1 MLERAYPVHKT
12 NNRKMKQK
20 PIIQKLVLLSVMLL
34 SAVAVSAR
42 DFTIDGIKYSVISE
56 TDKTCAIIS
65 ADNTAISSN
74 LSLPSVIEISGRV
87 NTFVY
92 DVKEI
97 EYRAFMNC
105 ENLVSISIPGSIS
118 KVGYEA
124 FLGCCNLKTV
134 TFEPSSSPLVFIK
147 DDMSVSKTF
156 CGCEKLCNLI
166 IGRPLKAASENL
178 WSLHWGYCEY
188 ISPGNYDYIEDFTIT
203 ELTILDGTDISTG
216 DDKEFELFSEN
227 VRTLKV
233 GKNLI
238 GEIGF
243 NAYKRLNDLV
253 MKESQPDADAMFSDR
268 QYLLTKTYVPKGSM
282 SAYRASE
289 SWSRF
294 YSMNEY
300 DGDTFTPAP
309 PKVYDI
315 ASDGLYFKLLD
326 TDDLKFMVTYRG
338 TRDGKPVPSYS
349 GDVEIPS
356 SISINDFDIDVVT
369 IGAEAFAECE
379 GLTSVTIPETV
390 FGIGA
395 DAFRNCS
402 SLNTISIPANV
413 NYLGMRAFRNCKNLE
428 SVEFETTD
436 DPIYFSNDYNMYG
449 YIVGDQ
455 FSECDNLRKIVLGRK
470 TDPQINMHVQATGG
484 YNARQFGLETV
495 TDLVIADG
503 ADVKLLKED
512 FLRNEIRNLTFGRNL
527 KGWTEVNHH
536 TYYNLQTVTVMD
548 EVPNPC
554 LMFSDYDY
562 EKIHLYVPKGTL
574 AAYKAA
580 DGWKNFLNISESG
593 ESGIEEVGVTAQK
606 TVVGRYDLS
615 GRQVADGYRG
625 VTIIRYSDGSVEKT
639 LQR

>member
-1 MLERAYPVHKT
+1 
-12 NNRKMKQK
+12 MKQK

-216 DDKEFELFSEN
+216 DDKEFELFSKD

-233 GKNLI
+233 GKNII
-238 GEIGF
+238 GEIGY

-282 SAYRASE
+282 SAYRASDV
-289 SWSRF
+289 WSKF

-300 DGDTFTPAP
+300 DGDTFNPAP
-309 PKVYDI
+309 PTVYDF
-315 ASDGLYFKLLD
+315 ASGGMYFNLLD
-326 TDDLKFMVTYRG
+326 TDELKCAVTYSG
-338 TRDGKPVPSYS
+338 MRDGEPYSTYS
-349 GDVEIPS
+349 GDVVIPS
-356 SISINDFDIDVVT
+356 SVTINGITIDVKEIGREAFSMCGGLTAVTIPASLSKIGYRAFYGCENLAKVTFEEKEGALGFGYIQDNIRSPFKYETFQGCNIETLIFGRPIFIIYDVNYTGFILEKLGLYPRHIIIPDGANGRAIFSGLHNYADRGFVMSKVT
-369 IGAEAFAECE
+369 IGGNLTEYPTDLSE
-379 GLTSVTIPETV
+379 GY
-390 FGIGA
+390 F
-395 DAFRNCS
+395 
-402 SLNTISIPANV
+402 NTIILRDGEPWPCPV
-413 NYLGMRAFRNCKNLE
+413 
-428 SVEFETTD
+428 
-436 DPIYFSNDYNMYG
+436 FSSSTYT
-449 YIVGDQ
+449 
-455 FSECDNLRKIVLGRK
+455 S
-470 TDPQINMHVQATGG
+470 T
-484 YNARQFGLETV
+484 
-495 TDLVIADG
+495 
-503 ADVKLLKED
+503 KLL
-512 FLRNEIRNLTFGRNL
+512 
-527 KGWTEVNHH
+527 
-536 TYYNLQTVTVMD
+536 
-548 EVPNPC
+548 VPNGC
-554 LMFSDYDY
+554 V
-562 EKIHLYVPKGTL
+562 E
-574 AAYKAA
+574 AYKAA

-639 LQR
+639 LRR

>member
-1 MLERAYPVHKT
+1 
-12 NNRKMKQK
+12 MKQK

-300 DGDTFTPAP
+300 DGDTFNPAP
-309 PKVYDI
+309 PTVYDF
-315 ASDGLYFKLLD
+315 ASGGMYFNLLD
-326 TDDLKFMVTYRG
+326 TDELKCAVTYSG
-338 TRDGKPVPSYS
+338 MCDGKPYSTYS
-349 GDVEIPS
+349 GDVVIPS
-356 SISINDFDIDVVT
+356 SVTINGITIDVTEIDREAFSMCGGLTAVTIPASLSKIGYRAFYGCENLAKVTFEKKDGALGFGYIQDNIRSPFKYETFQGCNIETLIFGRPIFIIYDVNYTGFILEKLGLYPRHIIIPDGANGRAIFSGLHNYADRGFVMSKVT
-369 IGAEAFAECE
+369 IG
-379 GLTSVTIPETV
+379 GNLTEYP
-390 FGIGA
+390 
-395 DAFRNCS
+395 
-402 SLNTISIPANV
+402 
-413 NYLGMRAFRNCKNLE
+413 
-428 SVEFETTD
+428 
-436 DPIYFSNDYNMYG
+436 
-449 YIVGDQ
+449 
-455 FSECDNLRKIVLGRK
+455 
-470 TDPQINMHVQATGG
+470 
-484 YNARQFGLETV
+484 
-495 TDLVIADG
+495 TDLSEGYFGTIILRDG
-503 ADVKLLKED
+503 EPWPCPVFSSSTYTSTKLL
-512 FLRNEIRNLTFGRNL
+512 
-527 KGWTEVNHH
+527 
-536 TYYNLQTVTVMD
+536 
-548 EVPNPC
+548 VPNGC
-554 LMFSDYDY
+554 V
-562 EKIHLYVPKGTL
+562 E
-574 AAYKAA
+574 AYKAA

-615 GRQVADGYRG
+615 GRQVADDYSG

-639 LQR
+639 LRR

>member
-1 MLERAYPVHKT
+1 
-12 NNRKMKQK
+12 MKQK
-20 PIIQKLVLLSVMLL
+20 PIIQKLVMLSVILL
-34 SAVAVSAR
+34 SAVAVSAKE
-42 DFTIDGIKYSVISE
+42 FTIDGITYRVISE

-65 ADNTAISSN
+65 ADNTAIAAN
-74 LSLPSVIEISGRV
+74 LSLPSVVEISGRV
-87 NTFVY
+87 NTLVY
-92 DVKEI
+92 DVKKI
-97 EYRAFMNC
+97 ENRAFMKC

-124 FLGCCNLKTV
+124 FFGCRNLKTV
-134 TFEPSSSPLVFIK
+134 TFEPSSTPLEFFR
-147 DDMSVSKTF
+147 DEMSVSRTF
-156 CGCEKLCNLI
+156 CGCDKLCNLI
-166 IGRPLKAASENL
+166 IGRPLKAESENL
-178 WSLHWGYCEY
+178 WSLHWGYCKY
-188 ISPGNYDYIEDFTIT
+188 ISPGNYEYIEDFTIT

-315 ASDGLYFKLLD
+315 ASGGLYFNLLD
-326 TDDLKFMVTYRG
+326 TDELKCAVTYSG
-338 TRDGKPVPSYS
+338 MCDGKPYSTYS
-349 GDVEIPS
+349 GDVVIPS
-356 SISINDFDIDVVT
+356 SVTINGITIDVTEIDREAFSMCGGLTAVTIPASLSKIGYRAFYGCENLAKVTFEKKDGALGFGYIQDNIRSPFKYETFQGCNIETLIFGRPIFIIYDVNYTGFILEKLGLYPRHIIIPDGANGRAIFSGLHNYADRGFVMSKVT
-369 IGAEAFAECE
+369 IG
-379 GLTSVTIPETV
+379 GNLTEYP
-390 FGIGA
+390 
-395 DAFRNCS
+395 
-402 SLNTISIPANV
+402 
-413 NYLGMRAFRNCKNLE
+413 
-428 SVEFETTD
+428 
-436 DPIYFSNDYNMYG
+436 
-449 YIVGDQ
+449 
-455 FSECDNLRKIVLGRK
+455 
-470 TDPQINMHVQATGG
+470 
-484 YNARQFGLETV
+484 
-495 TDLVIADG
+495 TDLSEGYFGTIILRDG
-503 ADVKLLKED
+503 EPWPCPVFSSSTYTSTKLL
-512 FLRNEIRNLTFGRNL
+512 
-527 KGWTEVNHH
+527 
-536 TYYNLQTVTVMD
+536 
-548 EVPNPC
+548 VPNGC
-554 LMFSDYDY
+554 V
-562 EKIHLYVPKGTL
+562 E
-574 AAYKAA
+574 AYKAA

-593 ESGIEEVGVTAQK
+593 ESGIEDTGVTAQK

-639 LQR
+639 LRR

>member
-1 MLERAYPVHKT
+1 
-12 NNRKMKQK
+12 MKQK

-315 ASDGLYFKLLD
+315 ASGGLYFNLLD
-326 TDDLKFMVTYRG
+326 TDELKCAVTYSG
-338 TRDGKPVPSYS
+338 MCDGKPYSTYS
-349 GDVEIPS
+349 GDVVIPS
-356 SISINDFDIDVVT
+356 SVTINGITIDVTEIDREAFSMCGGLTAVTIPASLSKIGYRAFYGCENLAKVTFEEKEGALGFGYIQDNIRSPFKYETFQGCNIETLIFGRPIFIIYDVNYTGFILEKLGLYPRHIIIPDGANGRAIFSGLHNYADRGFVMSKVT
-369 IGAEAFAECE
+369 IG
-379 GLTSVTIPETV
+379 GNLTEYP
-390 FGIGA
+390 
-395 DAFRNCS
+395 
-402 SLNTISIPANV
+402 
-413 NYLGMRAFRNCKNLE
+413 
-428 SVEFETTD
+428 
-436 DPIYFSNDYNMYG
+436 
-449 YIVGDQ
+449 
-455 FSECDNLRKIVLGRK
+455 
-470 TDPQINMHVQATGG
+470 
-484 YNARQFGLETV
+484 
-495 TDLVIADG
+495 TDLSEGYFGTIILRDG
-503 ADVKLLKED
+503 EPWPCPVFSSSTYTSTKLL
-512 FLRNEIRNLTFGRNL
+512 
-527 KGWTEVNHH
+527 
-536 TYYNLQTVTVMD
+536 
-548 EVPNPC
+548 VPNGC
-554 LMFSDYDY
+554 V
-562 EKIHLYVPKGTL
+562 E
-574 AAYKAA
+574 AYKAA

-639 LQR
+639 LRR

>member
-1 MLERAYPVHKT
+1 
-12 NNRKMKQK
+12 MKQK

-315 ASDGLYFKLLD
+315 ASGGLYFNLLD
-326 TDDLKFMVTYRG
+326 TDELKCAVTYSG
-338 TRDGKPVPSYS
+338 MCDGKPYSTYS
-349 GDVEIPS
+349 GDVVIPS
-356 SISINDFDIDVVT
+356 SVTINGITIDVTEIDREAFSMCGGLTAVTIPASLSKIGYRAFYGCENLAKVTFEKKDGALGFGYIQDNIRSPFKYETFQGCNIETLIFGRPIFIIYDVNYTGFILEKLGLYPRHIIIPDGANGRAIFSGLHNYADRGFVMSKVT
-369 IGAEAFAECE
+369 IG
-379 GLTSVTIPETV
+379 GNLTEYP
-390 FGIGA
+390 
-395 DAFRNCS
+395 
-402 SLNTISIPANV
+402 
-413 NYLGMRAFRNCKNLE
+413 
-428 SVEFETTD
+428 
-436 DPIYFSNDYNMYG
+436 
-449 YIVGDQ
+449 
-455 FSECDNLRKIVLGRK
+455 
-470 TDPQINMHVQATGG
+470 
-484 YNARQFGLETV
+484 
-495 TDLVIADG
+495 TDLSEGYFGTIILRDG
-503 ADVKLLKED
+503 EPWPCPVFSSSTYTSTKLL
-512 FLRNEIRNLTFGRNL
+512 
-527 KGWTEVNHH
+527 
-536 TYYNLQTVTVMD
+536 
-548 EVPNPC
+548 VPNGC
-554 LMFSDYDY
+554 V
-562 EKIHLYVPKGTL
+562 E
-574 AAYKAA
+574 AYKAA

-639 LQR
+639 LRR

>member
-1 MLERAYPVHKT
+1 
-12 NNRKMKQK
+12 MKQK
-20 PIIQKLVLLSVMLL
+20 PIIQKLVMLSVILL
-34 SAVAVSAR
+34 SAVAVSAKE
-42 DFTIDGIKYSVISE
+42 FTIDGITYRVISE

-65 ADNTAISSN
+65 ADNTAIAAN
-74 LSLPSVIEISGRV
+74 LSLPSVVEISGRV
-87 NTFVY
+87 NTLVY
-92 DVKEI
+92 DVKKI
-97 EYRAFMNC
+97 ENRAFMKC

-124 FLGCCNLKTV
+124 FFGCRNLKTV
-134 TFEPSSSPLVFIK
+134 TFEPSSTPLEFFR
-147 DDMSVSKTF
+147 DEMSVSRTF
-156 CGCEKLCNLI
+156 CGCDKLCNLI
-166 IGRPLKAASENL
+166 IGRPLKAESENL
-178 WSLHWGYCEY
+178 WSLHWGYCKY
-188 ISPGNYDYIEDFTIT
+188 ISPGNYEYIEDFTIT
-203 ELTILDGTDISTG
+203 EMTILDGTDISTG

-315 ASDGLYFKLLD
+315 ASGGLYFNLLD
-326 TDDLKFMVTYRG
+326 TDELKCAVTYSG
-338 TRDGKPVPSYS
+338 MCDGKPYSTYS
-349 GDVEIPS
+349 GDVVIPS
-356 SISINDFDIDVVT
+356 SVTINGITIDVTEIDREAFSMCGGLTAVTIPASLSKIGYRAFYGCENLAKVTFEKKDGALGFGYIQDNIRSPFKYETFQGCNIETLIFGRPIFIIYDVNYTGFILEKLGLYPRHIIIPDGANGRAIFSGLHNYADRGFVMSKVT
-369 IGAEAFAECE
+369 IG
-379 GLTSVTIPETV
+379 GNLTEYP
-390 FGIGA
+390 
-395 DAFRNCS
+395 
-402 SLNTISIPANV
+402 
-413 NYLGMRAFRNCKNLE
+413 
-428 SVEFETTD
+428 
-436 DPIYFSNDYNMYG
+436 
-449 YIVGDQ
+449 
-455 FSECDNLRKIVLGRK
+455 
-470 TDPQINMHVQATGG
+470 
-484 YNARQFGLETV
+484 
-495 TDLVIADG
+495 TDLSEGYFGTIILRDG
-503 ADVKLLKED
+503 EPWPCPVFSSSTYTSTKLL
-512 FLRNEIRNLTFGRNL
+512 
-527 KGWTEVNHH
+527 
-536 TYYNLQTVTVMD
+536 
-548 EVPNPC
+548 VPNGC
-554 LMFSDYDY
+554 V
-562 EKIHLYVPKGTL
+562 E
-574 AAYKAA
+574 AYKAA

-639 LQR
+639 LRR

>member
-1 MLERAYPVHKT
+1 
-12 NNRKMKQK
+12 MKQK

-34 SAVAVSAR
+34 SAVAVSAKE
-42 DFTIDGIKYSVISE
+42 FTIDGIKYSVISE

-134 TFEPSSSPLVFIK
+134 TFEPSSSPLVFIR
-147 DDMSVSKTF
+147 DEMSVSKTF
-156 CGCEKLCNLI
+156 CGCDKLCNLI
-166 IGRPLKAASENL
+166 IGRPLKAESENL
-178 WSLHWGYCEY
+178 WSLHWGYCKY
-188 ISPGNYDYIEDFTIT
+188 ISPGNYEYIEDFTIT
-203 ELTILDGTDISTG
+203 EMTILDGTDISTG
-216 DDKEFELFSEN
+216 DDSKFELFSKN

-238 GEIGF
+238 GEIGY

-289 SWSRF
+289 VWSRF

-300 DGDTFTPAP
+300 DGDTFNPAP
-309 PKVYDI
+309 PKVYDF
-315 ASDGLYFKLLD
+315 ASGGLYFNLLD
-326 TDDLKFMVTYRG
+326 TDELKCAVTYSG
-338 TRDGKPVPSYS
+338 MRDGKPYSTYS
-349 GDVEIPS
+349 GEVVIPS
-356 SISINDFDIDVVT
+356 SVTINGITIDVKEIDREAFSMCGGLTAVTIPASLSKIGYRAFYGCENLAKVTFEKKDGALGFGYIQDNIRSPFKYETFQGCNIETLIFGRPIFIIYDVNYTGFVLEKLGLYPRHIIIPDGANGRAIFSGLHNYAAPGFVMSKVT
-369 IGAEAFAECE
+369 IGGNLTEYPMDLSE
-379 GLTSVTIPETV
+379 GYFGTIILRDGEPWACPE
-390 FGIGA
+390 F
-395 DAFRNCS
+395 S
-402 SLNTISIPANV
+402 S
-413 NYLGMRAFRNCKNLE
+413 
-428 SVEFETTD
+428 ET
-436 DPIYFSNDYNMYG
+436 Y
-449 YIVGDQ
+449 
-455 FSECDNLRKIVLGRK
+455 K
-470 TDPQINMHVQATGG
+470 TT
-484 YNARQFGLETV
+484 
-495 TDLVIADG
+495 
-503 ADVKLLKED
+503 KLL
-512 FLRNEIRNLTFGRNL
+512 
-527 KGWTEVNHH
+527 
-536 TYYNLQTVTVMD
+536 
-548 EVPNPC
+548 VPNGC
-554 LMFSDYDY
+554 VDD
-562 EKIHLYVPKGTL
+562 
-574 AAYKAA
+574 YKAA

-639 LQR
+639 LRR

>member
-1 MLERAYPVHKT
+1 
-12 NNRKMKQK
+12 MKQK

-300 DGDTFTPAP
+300 DGDTFNPAP
-309 PKVYDI
+309 PTVYDF
-315 ASDGLYFKLLD
+315 ASGGMYFNLLD
-326 TDDLKFMVTYRG
+326 TDELKCAVTYSG
-338 TRDGKPVPSYS
+338 MRDGEPYSTYS
-349 GDVEIPS
+349 GDVVIPS
-356 SISINDFDIDVVT
+356 SVTINGITIDVKEIGREAFSMCGGLTAVTIPASLSKIGYRAFYGCENLAKVTFEKKDGALGFGYIQDNIRSPFKYETFQGCNIETLIFGRPIFIIYDVNYTGFILEKLGLYPRHIIIPDGANGRAIFSGLHNYADRGFVMSKVT
-369 IGAEAFAECE
+369 IG
-379 GLTSVTIPETV
+379 GNLTEYP
-390 FGIGA
+390 
-395 DAFRNCS
+395 
-402 SLNTISIPANV
+402 
-413 NYLGMRAFRNCKNLE
+413 
-428 SVEFETTD
+428 
-436 DPIYFSNDYNMYG
+436 
-449 YIVGDQ
+449 
-455 FSECDNLRKIVLGRK
+455 
-470 TDPQINMHVQATGG
+470 
-484 YNARQFGLETV
+484 
-495 TDLVIADG
+495 TDLSEGYFGTIILRDG
-503 ADVKLLKED
+503 EPWPCPVFSSSTYTSTKLL
-512 FLRNEIRNLTFGRNL
+512 
-527 KGWTEVNHH
+527 
-536 TYYNLQTVTVMD
+536 
-548 EVPNPC
+548 VPNGC
-554 LMFSDYDY
+554 V
-562 EKIHLYVPKGTL
+562 E
-574 AAYKAA
+574 AYKAA

-639 LQR
+639 LRR

>member
-1 MLERAYPVHKT
+1 
-12 NNRKMKQK
+12 MKQE

-42 DFTIDGIKYSVISE
+42 EFTIDGIKYSVISE
-56 TDKTCAIIS
+56 TDNTCAIIS

-203 ELTILDGTDISTG
+203 EMTILDGTDISTG

-315 ASDGLYFKLLD
+315 ASGGLYFNLLD
-326 TDDLKFMVTYRG
+326 TDELKCAVTYSG
-338 TRDGKPVPSYS
+338 MRDGKPYSTYS
-349 GDVEIPS
+349 GEVVIPS
-356 SISINDFDIDVVT
+356 SVTINGITIDVKEIDREAFSMCGGLTAVTIPASISTIGYRAFYGCENLAKVTFEKKDGALGFGYIQDNIRSPFKYETFQGCNIETLIFGRPIFIIYDVNYTGFILGKLGLYPRHIIIPDGANGRAIFSGLHNYAHRGFVMSKVT
-369 IGAEAFAECE
+369 IG
-379 GLTSVTIPETV
+379 GNLTEYP
-390 FGIGA
+390 
-395 DAFRNCS
+395 
-402 SLNTISIPANV
+402 
-413 NYLGMRAFRNCKNLE
+413 
-428 SVEFETTD
+428 
-436 DPIYFSNDYNMYG
+436 
-449 YIVGDQ
+449 
-455 FSECDNLRKIVLGRK
+455 
-470 TDPQINMHVQATGG
+470 
-484 YNARQFGLETV
+484 
-495 TDLVIADG
+495 TDLSEGYFGTIILRDG
-503 ADVKLLKED
+503 EPWPCPVFSSSTYTSTKLL
-512 FLRNEIRNLTFGRNL
+512 
-527 KGWTEVNHH
+527 
-536 TYYNLQTVTVMD
+536 
-548 EVPNPC
+548 VPNGC
-554 LMFSDYDY
+554 V
-562 EKIHLYVPKGTL
+562 E
-574 AAYKAA
+574 AYKAA

-593 ESGIEEVGVTAQK
+593 ESGIEEAGVTAQK